1 MIHSTGRVWV
11 AKDLL
16 RDTDVALKEL
26 IESNEE
32 RSPIRFLRGAKLTET
47 SAALIKIDTTLAL
60 ELSIRR
66 T

>member
-1 MIHSTGRVWV
+1 LIHSTGRVWV

-32 RSPIRFLRGAKLTET
+32 RSPIRFLREAMITKN
-47 SAALIKIDTTLAL
+47 SAALMKIDTTLAL
-60 ELSIRR
+60 ESSIRR